1 MSTETANPRSS
12 LHPPGCIAPVQITQR
27 VGSGVLGAGGVLKTL
42 GEAQILYGVIY
53 ADPPWS
59 YDNAGPQGGVGVE
72 YQTMTD
78 AEICALKVP
87 AAKDC
92 VLYMWATM
100 PRLPLALDVIK
111 AWGFTYKTGACW
123 DKLRLGI
130 GYWFRGQH
138 ELLLVGV
145 RGKVSPPKVEDRIR
159 SVLRCKS
166 GRHSA
171 KPDQMRDHIAKVFPD
186 VPKLEMFARRKTAGW
201 DAFGN
206 QVEHDLLSSGGGGAE
221 LPAKPSTAE
230 KQYNSKFNKQEAD

>member
-1 MSTETANPRSS
+1 MTLDQIICGDN
-12 LHPPGCIAPVQITQR
+12 APDR
-27 VGSGVLGAGGVLKTL
+27 ELERGAGVGGVLKTL
-42 GEAQILYGVIY
+42 GEAQTLYGVIY

-59 YDNAGPQGGVGVE
+59 YDNAGPQGGVGAE
-72 YQTMTD
+72 YVTMTD
-78 AEICALKVP
+78 EEICALKIP

-171 KPDQMRDHIAKVFPD
+171 KPDQVRDHIAKVFPD
-186 VPKLEMFARRKTAGW
+186 VPKLEMFARRKTVGW

-206 QVEHDLLSSGGGGAE
+206 QVEHDLLSGPLGGGGRGVEICHKRLAQNVLKLE
-221 LPAKPSTAE
+221 DVK
-230 KQYNSKFNKQEAD
+230 